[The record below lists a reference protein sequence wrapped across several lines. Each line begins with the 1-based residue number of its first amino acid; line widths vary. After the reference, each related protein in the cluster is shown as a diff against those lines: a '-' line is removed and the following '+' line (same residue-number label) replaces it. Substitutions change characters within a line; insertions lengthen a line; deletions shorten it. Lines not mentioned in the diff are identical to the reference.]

1 MLKGSNDYKYTVGT
15 FQITYVMIL
24 LSGSRVIFHKKV
36 NMNDS
41 ERLQRQ
47 LYALTEIAKT
57 LTLPLELPDLLNAV
71 VQKIVGVIEPA
82 EVGAVM
88 LWDQPAGLF
97 RSAAAFGY
105 DAQELS
111 KLGLRAGEAIT
122 GKVFDEGIGRL
133 LSTPERVAEA
143 MADLRPSNKAVM
155 AKALGSEALP
165 RCTLAAPIQV
175 GVFKY
180 GVLILE
186 TIHGP
191 TVFSE
196 DDLPFL
202 QTISD
207 LIALA
212 IDRDRL
218 ASQADE
224 VREGRRAERMRS
236 EVLATLS
243 HELRMP
249 LTAIQGYS
257 SALLLDNVD
266 WSEEKRGKFLHLI
279 EEESE
284 NMQSMLK
291 NILDSSLIDVDQ
303 LSIHR
308 EPIRLQHLA
317 RDVADE
323 MQYRSQIHRFIVDF
337 PEKFPIITIDPR
349 WIKQVFRNILDNA
362 IKYSPE
368 GGLIVIRGE
377 ERVSDVVIMVADQ
390 GIGISPENLIPLFER
405 YFRVRSVA
413 SLHIPGTG
421 LGLPI
426 ARAIIEGHGGRIWA
440 ESNLGEGTTVYFSL
454 PKTQR

>member
-1 MLKGSNDYKYTVGT
+1 
-15 FQITYVMIL
+15 
-24 LSGSRVIFHKKV
+24 
-36 NMNDS
+36 MNNI

-57 LTLPLELPDLLNAV
+57 LTLPLELPELLNAV
-71 VQKIVGVIEPA
+71 IKKIIGVIEPA

-97 RSAAAFGY
+97 RSSAAFGY
-105 DAQELS
+105 NKEALS
-111 KLGLRAGEAIT
+111 ELGLRAGEAIT
-122 GKVFDEGIGRL
+122 GKVFDEGVGCL
-133 LSTPERVAEA
+133 LNTPELVADA
-143 MADLRPSNKAVM
+143 MADLRPSNRAVM
-155 AKALGSEALP
+155 TRALGSDALP

-175 GVFKY
+175 GTYKY
-180 GVLILE
+180 GVLVLE
-186 TIHGP
+186 TIQGP
-191 TVFSE
+191 AVFSE
-196 DDLPFL
+196 NDLPFV

-218 ASQADE
+218 AAQADE
-224 VREGRRAERMRS
+224 VREERRAERMRS

-257 SALLLDNVD
+257 SALLLDEVD
-266 WSEEKRGKFLHLI
+266 WSEEKRKKFLRMI

-291 NILDSSLIDVDQ
+291 DILDSSLIEVDQ
-303 LSIHR
+303 LIIER
-308 EPIRLQHLA
+308 QPVRLQHLA
-317 RDVADE
+317 RDVAEE
-323 MQYRSQIHRFIVDF
+323 MQHRTDIHRIIVDF
-337 PEKFPIITIDPR
+337 PEQFPILEIDPR
-349 WIKQVFRNILDNA
+349 WTKQVFRNILDNA

-377 ERVSDVVIMVADQ
+377 ERPSDVVIMVADQ
-390 GIGISPENLIPLFER
+390 GIGISPEDLIPLFER

-426 ARAIIEGHGGRIWA
+426 ARAIVEEHGGRIWA
-440 ESNLGEGTTVYFSL
+440 ESNLGEGTTIYFSL
-454 PKTQR
+454 PKIAQ

>member
-1 MLKGSNDYKYTVGT
+1 
-15 FQITYVMIL
+15 
-24 LSGSRVIFHKKV
+24 
-36 NMNDS
+36 MNDT

-57 LTLPLELPDLLNAV
+57 LTSPLELPELLNAV
-71 VQKIVGVIEPA
+71 IQKIVGVIEPA

-88 LWDQPAGLF
+88 LWDQSAGLF
-97 RSAAAFGY
+97 RPAAAFGY
-105 DAQELS
+105 DVHALNE
-111 KLGLRAGEAIT
+111 LGLRAGEAIT
-122 GKVFDEGIGRL
+122 GKVFDEGVGRL
-133 LSTPERVAEA
+133 LSSPDRVAEA
-143 MADLRPSNKAVM
+143 MADLRPSNKAVI
-155 AKALGSEALP
+155 ARALGSEALP
-165 RCTLAAPIQV
+165 RCTLAAPIQA
-175 GVFKY
+175 GSYKY
-180 GVLILE
+180 GVLVLE
-186 TIHGP
+186 TIRGP
-191 TVFSE
+191 AVFLE

-224 VREGRRAERMRS
+224 VREERRAERMRS

-284 NMQSMLK
+284 NMQLMVN

-303 LSIHR
+303 LILDR
-308 EPIRLQHLA
+308 QPTRLTHLA
-317 RDVADE
+317 RVAADE
-323 MQYRSQIHRFIVDF
+323 MQYRTQIHRIIVEIPD
-337 PEKFPIITIDPR
+337 KFPILRIDPR

-377 ERVSDVVIMVADQ
+377 ERPTDVIIMVADQ
-390 GIGISPENLIPLFER
+390 GIGISPEDLIPLFER

-426 ARAIIEGHGGRIWA
+426 ARAIVEGHGGRIWA
-440 ESNLGEGTTVYFSL
+440 ESNLGEGTTIYFTL
-454 PKTQR
+454 PKTPL

>member
-1 MLKGSNDYKYTVGT
+1 
-15 FQITYVMIL
+15 
-24 LSGSRVIFHKKV
+24 
-36 NMNDS
+36 MNNI

-57 LTLPLELPDLLNAV
+57 LTLPLELPELLNAV
-71 VQKIVGVIEPA
+71 IQKIVGVIGPA

-97 RSAAAFGY
+97 RPAAAFGY
-105 DAQELS
+105 EPKALS
-111 KLGLRAGEAIT
+111 ELGLRAGEAIT
-122 GKVFDEGIGRL
+122 GKVFDEGVGCL
-133 LSTPERVAEA
+133 LNTPERVAEA
-143 MADLRPSNKAVM
+143 MSDLRPSNKAVM
-155 AKALGSEALP
+155 ERALGSEIYP
-165 RCTLAAPIQV
+165 SCTLASPIQV
-175 GVFKY
+175 GIYKY

-186 TIHGP
+186 TIRG
-191 TVFSE
+191 TAIFSE

-218 ASQADE
+218 AAQADE
-224 VREGRRAERMRS
+224 IREERRAERMRS

-257 SALLLDNVD
+257 SALLLENVD
-266 WSEEKRGKFLHLI
+266 WSEEKREKFLHMI

-284 NMQSMLK
+284 NMQTMLK
-291 NILDSSLIDVDQ
+291 DILDSSLIDVDQ
-303 LSIHR
+303 LIIER
-308 EPIRLQHLA
+308 QPIRLQHLA
-317 RDVADE
+317 RDVANE
-323 MQYRSQIHRFIVDF
+323 MQYRTQIHQIMVDF
-337 PEKFPIITIDPR
+337 PEKFPIIQIDPR
-349 WIKQVFRNILDNA
+349 WTKQVFRNILDNA

-377 ERVSDVVIMVADQ
+377 ERFSDVLIMIADQ
-390 GIGISPENLIPLFER
+390 GIGISPEDLIPLFER

-426 ARAIIEGHGGRIWA
+426 ARAIVEGHGGRIWA
-440 ESNLGEGTTVYFSL
+440 ESNLGEGTTIYFTL
-454 PKTQR
+454 PKGVNKE

>member
-1 MLKGSNDYKYTVGT
+1 MKD
-15 FQITYVMIL
+15 I
-24 LSGSRVIFHKKV
+24 
-36 NMNDS
+36 

-57 LTLPLELPDLLNAV
+57 LTLPLELPELLNAV
-71 VQKIVGVIEPA
+71 IQKIIGVIEPA

-97 RSAAAFGY
+97 RPAAAFGY
-105 DAQELS
+105 NAQALS
-111 KLGLRAGEAIT
+111 ELGLRAGEAIT
-122 GKVFDEGIGRL
+122 GKVFDDGAGRL
-133 LSTPERVAEA
+133 VSTPERVAEA
-143 MADLRPSNKAVM
+143 MADMRPSNRAVM
-155 AKALGSEALP
+155 TRALGSDALP
-165 RCTLAAPIQV
+165 RCTLAAPIKV
-175 GVFKY
+175 GEYKY
-180 GVLILE
+180 GVLVLE
-186 TIHGP
+186 TIRGP
-191 TVFSE
+191 TIFSE
-196 DDLPFL
+196 SDLPFV

-218 ASQADE
+218 AAQADE
-224 VREGRRAERMRS
+224 VREERRAERMRS

-257 SALLLDNVD
+257 SALLLDDVD
-266 WSEEKRGKFLHLI
+266 WSEEKREKFLHMI

-291 NILDSSLIDVDQ
+291 DILDSSLIDVDQ
-303 LSIHR
+303 LILER
-308 EPIRLQHLA
+308 QPVRLQHFA
-317 RDVADE
+317 RDVAEE
-323 MQYRSQIHRFIVDF
+323 MQHRAETHRIIVDF
-337 PEKFPIITIDPR
+337 PEKFPILEIDPR
-349 WIKQVFRNILDNA
+349 WTKQVFRNILDNA

-377 ERVSDVVIMVADQ
+377 ERPSDVVIMVADQ
-390 GIGISPENLIPLFER
+390 GIGISPEDLIPLFER
-405 YFRVRSVA
+405 YFRVRSAA

-426 ARAIIEGHGGRIWA
+426 ARAIVEGHGGRIWA
-440 ESNLGEGTTVYFSL
+440 ESNLGEGTTIYFSL
-454 PKTQR
+454 PKTAL

>member
-1 MLKGSNDYKYTVGT
+1 
-15 FQITYVMIL
+15 
-24 LSGSRVIFHKKV
+24 
-36 NMNDS
+36 MNDS
-41 ERLQRQ
+41 ESLQRQ

-57 LTLPLELPDLLNAV
+57 LTLPLELPELLNAV

-97 RSAAAFGY
+97 RPAAAFGY
-105 DAQELS
+105 DVQALS
-111 KLGLRAGEAIT
+111 ELGLRAGEAIT
-122 GKVFDEGIGRL
+122 GKVYDEGIGRL
-133 LSTPERVAEA
+133 LNTPERVAEA

-155 AKALGSEALP
+155 AKALGSDALP

-175 GVFKY
+175 GSFRY
-180 GVLILE
+180 GVLVLE
-186 TIHGP
+186 TIQGP
-191 TVFSE
+191 TVFSD

-224 VREGRRAERMRS
+224 VREERRAERMRS

-257 SALLLDNVD
+257 SALLLDDVD
-266 WSEEKRGKFLHLI
+266 WSEEKREKFLHMI
-279 EEESE
+279 EDESE
-284 NMQSMLK
+284 NMQTMLK
-291 NILDSSLIDVDQ
+291 DILDSSLIDVDQ
-303 LSIHR
+303 LIIER
-308 EPIRLQHLA
+308 QPVRVQNLA
-317 RDVADE
+317 RDVAEE
-323 MQYRSQIHRFIVDF
+323 MRYRTQNHQIMVEFADR
-337 PEKFPIITIDPR
+337 FPILEVDPR

-377 ERVSDVVIMVADQ
+377 ERPSDVVIMVADQ
-390 GIGISPENLIPLFER
+390 GIGISPEDLIPLFER
-405 YFRVRSVA
+405 YFRVHSAA

-426 ARAIIEGHGGRIWA
+426 ARAIVERHRGRIWA
-440 ESNLGEGTTVYFSL
+440 ESKLGEGTTIYFTL
-454 PKTQR
+454 PKTPL

>member
-1 MLKGSNDYKYTVGT
+1 
-15 FQITYVMIL
+15 
-24 LSGSRVIFHKKV
+24 
-36 NMNDS
+36 MNDI

-57 LTLPLELPDLLNAV
+57 LTLPLELPELLNAV
-71 VQKIVGVIEPA
+71 IQKIVGVIEPA

-97 RSAAAFGY
+97 RPAAAFGY
-105 DAQELS
+105 DATALS
-111 KLGLRAGEAIT
+111 ELGLRAGEAIT
-122 GKVFDEGIGRL
+122 CKVFDEGVGRL
-133 LSTPERVAEA
+133 VNSPEQVAEA
-143 MADLRPSNKAVM
+143 MADMRPSNRAVM
-155 AKALGSEALP
+155 TRALGSDVLP

-175 GVFKY
+175 GSYKY
-180 GVLILE
+180 GVLVLE
-186 TIHGP
+186 TIQGP
-191 TVFSE
+191 TVLSE
-196 DDLPFL
+196 GDLLFV

-218 ASQADE
+218 AAQADE
-224 VREGRRAERMRS
+224 VREERRAERMRS

-257 SALLLDNVD
+257 SALLLDDVD
-266 WSEEKRGKFLHLI
+266 WSEDKREKFLHMI

-291 NILDSSLIDVDQ
+291 DILDSSLIDVDQ
-303 LSIHR
+303 LIIER
-308 EPIRLQHLA
+308 QPVRLPHLA
-317 RDVADE
+317 HNVAEE
-323 MQYRSQIHRFIVDF
+323 MQYRTETHQIIVDF
-337 PEKFPIITIDPR
+337 PEKFPILEIDPR

-368 GGLIVIRGE
+368 GGLIVIRGD
-377 ERVSDVVIMVADQ
+377 ERPSDVVIMVADQ
-390 GIGISPENLIPLFER
+390 GIGISPEDLIPLFER

-426 ARAIIEGHGGRIWA
+426 ARAIVEGHGGRIWA
-440 ESNLGEGTTVYFSL
+440 ESNLGEGTSIYFSL
-454 PKTQR
+454 PKTSP

>member
-1 MLKGSNDYKYTVGT
+1 MKD
-15 FQITYVMIL
+15 I
-24 LSGSRVIFHKKV
+24 
-36 NMNDS
+36 

-57 LTLPLELPDLLNAV
+57 LTLPLELPELLNAV
-71 VQKIVGVIEPA
+71 IQKIIGVIEPA

-105 DAQELS
+105 DAQALS
-111 KLGLRAGEAIT
+111 ELGLRAGEAIT
-122 GKVFDEGIGRL
+122 GKVFDDGVGRL
-133 LSTPERVAEA
+133 VSTPEEVAEE
-143 MADLRPSNKAVM
+143 MADIRPSNRA
-155 AKALGSEALP
+155 AITRALGSDALP

-175 GVFKY
+175 GSYKY
-180 GVLILE
+180 GVLVLE
-186 TIHGP
+186 TIQGP
-191 TVFSE
+191 DVFSE
-196 DDLPFL
+196 NDLPFV

-218 ASQADE
+218 AAQADE
-224 VREGRRAERMRS
+224 VREERRAERMRS

-257 SALLLDNVD
+257 SALLLEDVD
-266 WSEEKRGKFLHLI
+266 WSEEKREKFLHMI

-291 NILDSSLIDVDQ
+291 DILDSSLIDVDQ
-303 LSIHR
+303 LIIER
-308 EPIRLQHLA
+308 QPVRLQNLA
-317 RDVADE
+317 RDVAEE
-323 MQYRSQIHRFIVDF
+323 MQHRTVIHRIIVDF
-337 PEKFPIITIDPR
+337 PEKFPILEIDPR
-349 WIKQVFRNILDNA
+349 WTKQVFRNILDNA

-377 ERVSDVVIMVADQ
+377 ERPSDVVIVVADQ
-390 GIGISPENLIPLFER
+390 GIGISPEDLIPLFER

-413 SLHIPGTG
+413 SLHMPGTG

-426 ARAIIEGHGGRIWA
+426 ARAIVEGHGGRIWA
-440 ESNLGEGTTVYFSL
+440 ESNLGEGTTIYFSL
-454 PKTQR
+454 PKTAQ

>member
-1 MLKGSNDYKYTVGT
+1 
-15 FQITYVMIL
+15 
-24 LSGSRVIFHKKV
+24 
-36 NMNDS
+36 MNGN

-57 LTLPLELPDLLNAV
+57 LTLPLELPELLNAV
-71 VQKIVGVIEPA
+71 IKKIIGVIEPA

-105 DAQELS
+105 DAQAISE
-111 KLGLRAGEAIT
+111 LGLRAGEAIT
-122 GKVFDEGIGRL
+122 GKVFDDGVGRL
-133 LSTPERVAEA
+133 VRTPEEVAEE
-143 MADLRPSNKAVM
+143 MADIRPSNRAVM
-155 AKALGSEALP
+155 TRALGSDALP

-175 GVFKY
+175 GSYKY
-180 GVLILE
+180 GVLVLE
-186 TIHGP
+186 TIQGP
-191 TVFSE
+191 AVFSE

-218 ASQADE
+218 AAQADE
-224 VREGRRAERMRS
+224 VREERRAERMRS

-257 SALLLDNVD
+257 SALLMDDVD
-266 WSEEKRGKFLHLI
+266 WSEEKGKKFLHMI

-291 NILDSSLIDVDQ
+291 DILDSSLIDVDQ
-303 LSIHR
+303 LIIER
-308 EPIRLQHLA
+308 QPIRLQNLA
-317 RDVADE
+317 RDVAEE
-323 MQYRSQIHRFIVDF
+323 MQYLTENHRIIVDF
-337 PEKFPIITIDPR
+337 PDKFPILEIDPR

-377 ERVSDVVIMVADQ
+377 ERPSDVVIMVADQ
-390 GIGISPENLIPLFER
+390 GIGISPEDLIPLFER
-405 YFRVRSVA
+405 YFRVRSIA
-413 SLHIPGTG
+413 GLHIPGTG

-426 ARAIIEGHGGRIWA
+426 ARAIVEGHGGRIWA
-440 ESNLGEGTTVYFSL
+440 ESNLGEGTTIYFTI
-454 PKTQR
+454 PKTPL

>member
-1 MLKGSNDYKYTVGT
+1 
-15 FQITYVMIL
+15 
-24 LSGSRVIFHKKV
+24 
-36 NMNDS
+36 MNDS
-41 ERLQRQ
+41 ERLRRQ

-57 LTLPLELPDLLNAV
+57 LTLPLELPELLSAV
-71 VQKIVGVIEPA
+71 IKKIIGVIEPA

-97 RSAAAFGY
+97 RPSAAFGY
-105 DAQELS
+105 DEKALS
-111 KLGLRAGEAIT
+111 ELGLRAGEAIT
-122 GKVFDEGIGRL
+122 GKVFDEGVGCL
-133 LSTPERVAEA
+133 LSTPELVADA
-143 MADLRPSNKAVM
+143 MADLRPSNRAVM
-155 AKALGSEALP
+155 TRALGSDALP

-175 GVFKY
+175 GTYKY
-180 GVLILE
+180 GVLVLE
-186 TIHGP
+186 TIQGP
-191 TVFSE
+191 AVFSE
-196 DDLPFL
+196 NDLPFV

-218 ASQADE
+218 AAQADE
-224 VREGRRAERMRS
+224 VREERRAERMRS

-257 SALLLDNVD
+257 SALLLDEVD
-266 WSEEKRGKFLHLI
+266 WSEEKRKKFLRMI

-291 NILDSSLIDVDQ
+291 DILDSSLIDVDQ
-303 LSIHR
+303 LILDR
-308 EPIRLQHLA
+308 QPVRLQILA
-317 RDVADE
+317 RDIAEE
-323 MQYRSQIHRFIVDF
+323 MQHRTEIHRIIVDF
-337 PEKFPIITIDPR
+337 PEKFPILEIDPR
-349 WIKQVFRNILDNA
+349 WTKQVFRNILDNA

-377 ERVSDVVIMVADQ
+377 ERLADVVIMVADQ
-390 GIGISPENLIPLFER
+390 GIGISPEDLIPLFER

-426 ARAIIEGHGGRIWA
+426 ARAIVEGHGGRIWA
-440 ESNLGEGTTVYFSL
+440 ESNLGEGTTIYFTL
-454 PKTQR
+454 PKTPL